1 MTGTLGQT
9 SWTSLSDPNST
20 YFKNTLREPNMV
32 NENKIYFDDEDPA
45 AVALFVGWLYRG
57 SIPEVAAMEKK
68 IRYSIPPG
76 SSVPPESTLNG
87 NTAPGKV
94 PHIMN
99 GQASPKLP
107 ATPTLPATSKPA
119 VQTFMSPST
128 TSLSP
133 LGKISQTPT
142 PVFGHPR
149 QNTSNALPPAS
160 LPNASATPNPASSRD
175 PEREALQLALLHLCL
190 FTAKP
195 QWPDPFN
202 LAIESYCRIVAARVI
217 PPDQVELAYKYTTPH
232 VLPLR
237 EYIIDHISQQPN
249 GEIGHLV
256 YMSLAKKCPDLMS
269 DLFQRLRFPATI
281 ARYGFAENCL
291 INPYKKYHMRDA
303 VDG

>member
-1 MTGTLGQT
+1 MEKTSPNVPFTRAEDLGTDVVDIIVGPKRKRFVVHKQLLT
-9 SWTSLSDPNST
+9 SQST

-217 PPDQVELAYKYTTPH
+217 PPRSSRARLQIHYASRLA
-232 VLPLR
+232 
-237 EYIIDHISQQPN
+237 
-249 GEIGHLV
+249 
-256 YMSLAKKCPDLMS
+256 
-269 DLFQRLRFPATI
+269 ATRI
-281 ARYGFAENCL
+281 
-291 INPYKKYHMRDA
+291 YH
-303 VDG
+303 